1 MKKPGVYLAPAGV
14 TARELVFDHA
24 GGMQDGHEFYAYL
37 PSGASGGIL
46 PASMA
51 DLPLDFGTLEP
62 HGCSIGS
69 AAMIV
74 LSDQDRASRAAL
86 NLMRFFAHES
96 CGKCTPCSSGTAE
109 AAALMEADRW
119 DLELLGDLS
128 QAMADAAI
136 CGLGQAAPNAI
147 RCVTRFFQEQV
158 EV

>member
-1 MKKPGVYLAPAGV
+1 RPGVYLAPAGV

-37 PSGASGGIL
+37 PGGASGGIL

-51 DLPLDFGTLEP
+51 DVPLDFGTLEE

-74 LSDQDRASRAAL
+74 LSDYDRASRAAL
-86 NLMRFFAHES
+86 SLMRFFAHES
-96 CGKCTPCSSGTAE
+96 CGKCTPCRDGTAE
-109 AAALMEADRW
+109 AAELMQAEQW

-128 QAMADAAI
+128 RVMADASI
-136 CGLGQAAPNAI
+136 
-147 RCVTRFFQEQV
+147 
-158 EV
+158 